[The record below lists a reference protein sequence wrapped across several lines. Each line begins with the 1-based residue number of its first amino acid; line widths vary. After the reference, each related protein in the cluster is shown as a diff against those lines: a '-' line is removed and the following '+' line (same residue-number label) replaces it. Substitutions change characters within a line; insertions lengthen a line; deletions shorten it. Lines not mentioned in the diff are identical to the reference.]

1 MKILK
6 LTRYLRI
13 YFLKQNDISIVIPST
28 FGNLKGF
35 NIYPDIF
42 IEEDLINKYELNT
55 SNDYKLKKIIEEVN
69 KRAISNDYTLN

>member
-1 MKILK
+1 MKMLK
-6 LTRYLRI
+6 LTRYLRM

-35 NIYPDIF
+35 NTYPDIF
-42 IEEDLINKYELNT
+42 IEEDL
-55 SNDYKLKKIIEEVN
+55 KKIIEELN

>member
-1 MKILK
+1 MNEYQKEIS
-6 LTRYLRI
+6 RI

-35 NIYPDIF
+35 NTYPDIF
-42 IEEDLINKYELNT
+42 IEEDL
-55 SNDYKLKKIIEEVN
+55 KKIIEELN

>member
-35 NIYPDIF
+35 NTYPDIF

>member
-13 YFLKQNDISIVIPST
+13 YFLKQNDISIVMRST

-35 NIYPDIF
+35 NTYPDIF
-42 IEEDLINKYELNT
+42 IEEDLKKL
-55 SNDYKLKKIIEEVN
+55 LKK
-69 KRAISNDYTLN
+69 